1 MYNNYNTVGYEEDDF
16 QIDLREAGSGSE
28 MPSTTPCTLK
38 IDDIWNNSTLRV
50 IVWSTAG
57 VTVISICCGLCGW
70 CCFCRIFRKHHLH
83 NKRRYT
89 TRSKCSKNF
98 PKFNDITFR

>member
-1 MYNNYNTVGYEEDDF
+1 MYNNCNTVGYEEEDF

-50 IVWSTAG
+50 IVWPTAG

-70 CCFCRIFRKHHLH
+70 CCFCYYVFCKNRSH
-83 NKRRYT
+83 NIKQTGIYT
-89 TRSKCSKNF
+89 TKSKYYRLV
-98 PKFNDITFR
+98 TTL

>member
-1 MYNNYNTVGYEEDDF
+1 MYNNCNTVGYEEDDF
-16 QIDLREAGSGSE
+16 QFDLRETADSGSGMS
-28 MPSTTPCTLK
+28 SNTSCDF
-38 IDDIWNNSTLRV
+38 DDIWNNSTLRV
-50 IVWSTAG
+50 IVLSAAG
-57 VTVISICCGLCGW
+57 VTVISLCCGLCGW
-70 CCFCRIFRKHHLH
+70 CCFCCIFCKYHLH